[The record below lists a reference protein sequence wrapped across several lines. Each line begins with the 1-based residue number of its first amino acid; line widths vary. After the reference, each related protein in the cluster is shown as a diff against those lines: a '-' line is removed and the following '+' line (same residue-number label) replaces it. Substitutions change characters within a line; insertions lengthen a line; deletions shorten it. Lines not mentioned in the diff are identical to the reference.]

1 MAFAPSLNTTV
12 EFAAKVTELVIPTF
26 HKPDWLAP
34 NSVLVIEPMA
44 LEPVGNEPEIP
55 NSVLVMEPIA
65 LEPVGN
71 EPEIPNSVLVIE
83 PIAFAPVGND
93 PEIPNSVLV
102 IEPMALEPA
111 ARLTAPSTTLTFNAP
126 VRSACNG
133 LVLPSAKDCVVELA
147 TASEIDVIV
156 PLNVADTGNG
166 LEGVTPVKIPPAFA

>member
-1 MAFAPSLNTTV
+1 M

-34 NSVLVIEPMA
+34 NSVLVIEPIAFAPVGNEPEIPNSVLVIEPIA

-83 PIAFAPVGND
+83 PMAFAPSLNTTV
-93 PEIPNSVLV
+93 EFAAKVTELV
-102 IEPMALEPA
+102 IP
-111 ARLTAPSTTLTFNAP
+111 TFHSP
-126 VRSACNG
+126 
-133 LVLPSAKDCVVELA
+133 D
-147 TASEIDVIV
+147 
-156 PLNVADTGNG
+156 
-166 LEGVTPVKIPPAFA
+166 